1 MANRG
6 EISAINCLF
15 YLLKNEQA
23 PFSAPHSTELRAGFA
38 RAKRG
43 SLDLTLAKM
52 KRRPQGSSFS
62 FWRRRGDSN
71 SRYRSLHTND
81 LANRPLQPLGYS
93 SVCCMWLLVNDFS
106 IRNRLNKE
114 SREQSIGQLHNCFKW
129 RRLELA
135 LTFELLEES
144 WLDVD

>member
-1 MANRG
+1 MVSVCN
-6 EISAINCLF
+6 
-15 YLLKNEQA
+15 
-23 PFSAPHSTELRAGFA
+23 
-38 RAKRG
+38 
-43 SLDLTLAKM
+43 
-52 KRRPQGSSFS
+52 
-62 FWRRRGDSN
+62 WRRGRDSN

-114 SREQSIGQLHNCFKW
+114 SRKQSTGQLHNCFEW

>member
-62 FWRRRGDSN
+62 FWRRYVEVLQTGAITLRHSPDFN
-71 SRYRSLHTND
+71 ALIKSLEKIT
-81 LANRPLQPLGYS
+81 S
-93 SVCCMWLLVNDFS
+93 
-106 IRNRLNKE
+106 
-114 SREQSIGQLHNCFKW
+114 
-129 RRLELA
+129 
-135 LTFELLEES
+135 
-144 WLDVD
+144 